1 MERHDLQRLEHIV
14 DYCEDIEDAL
24 TRMNHSYENFLADK
38 MVQYAIAFSIL
49 QIGELVAKLS
59 EELRSATRNE
69 IDWPAVKG
77 MRNIIAH
84 DYGEV
89 RLSIVWNVATGDIPI
104 LKAFC
109 ERQLSAV

>member
-1 MERHDLQRLEHIV
+1 MERHDIQRLEHIL

-24 TRMNHSYENFLADK
+24 VRVCHSYEQFLSEK
-38 MVQYAIAFSIL
+38 MAQYAIAFSIL

-59 EELRSATRNE
+59 EELRSATRDE

-89 RLSIVWNVATGDIPI
+89 RLSIVWNVATNDIPV

-109 ERQLSAV
+109 KRQLGEP

>member
-1 MERHDLQRLEHIV
+1 MERHDFQRLEHIV

-24 TRMNHSYENFLADK
+24 ARLDHSYESFLADK
-38 MVQYAIAFSIL
+38 MAQYAIAFSIL
-49 QIGELVAKLS
+49 QIGELVTKLS
-59 EELRSATRNE
+59 EDLRSTTHSE

-89 RLSIVWNVATGDIPI
+89 RLSIVWNVVTNDIPI

-109 ERQLSAV
+109 ERQLNGA